1 MLLQAKRLAPAT
13 DWGKLRGMK
22 RLALVSAA
30 SCALLLAAC
39 ATTPAPSAEDAGLRP
54 AQGNLD
60 TEGQSGYG
68 QFLAGQ
74 KAQADGQNDEASS
87 YFARAEALGAETGTL
102 KQRIFQAALFSG
114 DVTRAAA
121 NAPAEGEASAMVVRL
136 GLLTRAVEALAVN
149 DAATA
154 KAIMIDETVGFPHRQ
169 ASVLLTPWAAA
180 AAGDEEAA
188 LTRPILRGDRLVEVF
203 GLLGQAQLFERY
215 NRFEEAEANYKI
227 LMGFGDASAIFAPDY
242 GAFLER
248 RKRAAEAVVVYDTA
262 LKARPGDPALTTAR
276 ERAARKRKAPAMPTL
291 REGASRALLIP
302 ASAMLADKQYQLA
315 LAYLR
320 LSARLDPNREELWLE
335 LGDVYTGLED
345 AENARSAYAQ
355 VKAGSRE
362 YSAARSRLAWS
373 LQAAGDK
380 DKALKMAQ
388 EAAAGGER
396 DALLTYADL
405 LRANSRYTESVA
417 TITRVIEMDGDKA
430 DWRLFYMRGV
440 ARDRGGDWPGAE
452 ADLRKALAEQPDE
465 PELLNYLGYAWI
477 DRGENLGQALDMVQK
492 AVSANPGSGAMVD
505 SLGWAYF
512 RMGDYR
518 NAVDFLERAVTM
530 EPADPDINDH
540 LGDAYW
546 MVGRQIEARFQWT
559 RVLQLKPEAAIKARA
574 EAKLK
579 DGLTGVKPVV
589 AERAN

>member
-1 MLLQAKRLAPAT
+1 
-13 DWGKLRGMK
+13 MK
-22 RLALVSAA
+22 RLALLSAA

-39 ATTPAPSAEDAGLRP
+39 ATTSADDAGLRP
-54 AQGNLD
+54 AQNALD

-74 KAQADGQNDEASS
+74 KAQADGQTDEAAS
-87 YFARAEALGAETGTL
+87 YFARAEALGAETTTL
-102 KQRIFQAALFSG
+102 TQRVFQAALFSG

-121 NAPAEGEASAMVVRL
+121 GAPAEGEASVMVVRL
-136 GLLTRAVEALAVN
+136 GSLTRAVEALATN
-149 DAATA
+149 DVATA

-169 ASVLLTPWAAA
+169 ASVLLTPWVA
-180 AAGDEEAA
+180 AAGGEEEAA
-188 LTRPILRGDRLVEVF
+188 LTRPSLRGDRLVEVF
-203 GLLGQAQLFERY
+203 GLLGQAQLFERFKRY
-215 NRFEEAEANYKI
+215 EESEADYKI
-227 LMGFGDASAIFAPDY
+227 LMSLGDASAIFAPDY

-248 RKRAAEAVVVYDTA
+248 RKRGAEAVAVYDTA
-262 LKARPGDPALTTAR
+262 LQARPGDPVLTAAR
-276 ERAARKRKAPAMPTL
+276 ERAAKKRKAPAMPTI
-291 REGASRALLIP
+291 REGSARALLIP

-355 VKAGSRE
+355 VKVGSRE
-362 YSAARSRLAWS
+362 YASARSRLAWS
-373 LQAAGDK
+373 LQAAGEK
-380 DKALKMAQ
+380 DKALQMATD
-388 EAAAGGER
+388 AAAGGQR

-405 LRANSRYTESVA
+405 LRANQRYAESVT
-417 TITRVIEMDGDKA
+417 TITRVIDMDGDKA

-440 ARDRGGDWPGAE
+440 ARDQSGDWTGAE
-452 ADLRKALAEQPDE
+452 TDLQKALALQPDE

-477 DRGENLGQALDMVQK
+477 DRGQNLGAALEMVQK
-492 AVSANPGSGAMVD
+492 AVAANPRSGAMID

-518 NAVDFLERAVTM
+518 NAVEHLERAVTL
-530 EPADPDINDH
+530 EPGDPDINDH

-546 MVGRQIEARFQWT
+546 QVGRQIEARFQWT
-559 RVLQLKPEAAIKARA
+559 RVIQLKPDEAMKAKA

-579 DGLTGVKPVV
+579 NGLTGVKPVV
-589 AERAN
+589 AER

>member
-1 MLLQAKRLAPAT
+1 
-13 DWGKLRGMK
+13 MK
-22 RLALVSAA
+22 RLALLSAA

-39 ATTPAPSAEDAGLRP
+39 ATTSADDAGLRP
-54 AQGNLD
+54 AQNALD

-74 KAQADGQNDEASS
+74 KAQADGQNDEAAS
-87 YFARAEALGAETGTL
+87 YFARAEALGAETTTL
-102 KQRIFQAALFSG
+102 KQRVFQAALFSG

-121 NAPAEGEASAMVVRL
+121 GAPAEGEASVMVVRL
-136 GLLTRAVEALAVN
+136 GSLTRAVEALATN
-149 DAATA
+149 DVATA

-169 ASVLLTPWAAA
+169 ASVLLTPWVA
-180 AAGDEEAA
+180 AAGGEEEAA
-188 LTRPILRGDRLVEVF
+188 LTRPSLRGDRLVEVF
-203 GLLGQAQLFERY
+203 GLLGQAQLFERFKRY
-215 NRFEEAEANYKI
+215 EESEADYKI
-227 LMGFGDASAIFAPDY
+227 LMSLGDASAIFAPDY

-248 RKRAAEAVVVYDTA
+248 RKRKAEAVAVYDTA
-262 LKARPGDPALTTAR
+262 LQARPGDPVLTAAR
-276 ERAARKRKAPAMPTL
+276 ERAAKKRKAPAMPTI
-291 REGASRALLIP
+291 REGSARALLIP

-355 VKAGSRE
+355 VKVGSRE
-362 YSAARSRLAWS
+362 YASARSRLAWS
-373 LQAAGDK
+373 LQAAGEK
-380 DKALKMAQ
+380 DKALQMATD
-388 EAAAGGER
+388 AAAGGQR

-405 LRANSRYTESVA
+405 LRANQRYAESVT
-417 TITRVIEMDGDKA
+417 TITRVIDMDGDKA

-440 ARDRGGDWPGAE
+440 ARDQSGDWTGAE
-452 ADLRKALAEQPDE
+452 TDLQKALALQPDE

-477 DRGENLGQALDMVQK
+477 DRGQNLGAALEMVQK
-492 AVSANPGSGAMVD
+492 AVAANPRSGAMID

-518 NAVDFLERAVTM
+518 NAVEHLERAVTL
-530 EPADPDINDH
+530 EPGDPDINDH

-546 MVGRQIEARFQWT
+546 QVGRQIEARFQWT
-559 RVLQLKPEAAIKARA
+559 RVIQLKPDEAMKAKA

-579 DGLTGVKPVV
+579 NGLTGVKPVV
-589 AERAN
+589 AER

>member
-1 MLLQAKRLAPAT
+1 
-13 DWGKLRGMK
+13 MK

-30 SCALLLAAC
+30 SCALLLTAC

-54 AQGNLD
+54 VQRNLD

-74 KAQADGQNDEASS
+74 KAQADGKDDEAAG
-87 YFARAEALGAETGTL
+87 YFARAQALGAETGTL
-102 KQRIFQAALFSG
+102 KQRIFQSALFSG

-121 NAPAEGEASAMVVRL
+121 SAPVEGEASVMVVRL
-136 GLLTRAVEALAVN
+136 GQLTRAVEALATD

-154 KAIMIDETVGFPHRQ
+154 KAIMIDTGVGFPHRQ
-169 ASVLLTPWAAA
+169 AAVLLTPWAAA
-180 AAGDEEAA
+180 AAGEEEAA
-188 LTRPILRGDRLVEVF
+188 LTQPALRGDRLVEVF

-215 NRFEEAEANYKI
+215 NRLEEAEANYKT
-227 LMGFGDASAIFAPDY
+227 LMGFGEASAIFAPDY

-248 RKRAAEAVVVYDTA
+248 RKRGAEAVAVYDTA
-262 LKARPGDPALTTAR
+262 LQARPGDPGLTAAR
-276 ERAARKRKAPAMPTL
+276 LRAAKKRKAPAMPTI

-315 LAYLR
+315 MAYLR
-320 LSARLDPNREELWLE
+320 LSARLDPRREELWLE

-362 YSAARSRLAWS
+362 YAAARSRLAWS
-373 LQAAGDK
+373 LQAAGEK
-380 DKALKMAQ
+380 DKALKMAAD
-388 EAAAGGER
+388 AAAGGQR

-405 LRANSRYTESVA
+405 LRANERFAESDS
-417 TITRVIEMDGDKA
+417 TITRVIAMDGDKA
-430 DWRLFYMRGV
+430 DWRLFYMRGI
-440 ARDRGGDWPGAE
+440 ARDRAGDWTGAE
-452 ADLRKALAEQPDE
+452 ADLQKALAAQPDE

-477 DRGENLGQALDMVQK
+477 DRGQNLGVALEMVQR
-492 AVSANPGSGAMVD
+492 AVSANPRNGAMID

-518 NAVDFLERAVTM
+518 NAVDFLERAVTL

-559 RVLQLKPEAAIKARA
+559 RVLQLNPEPAMKARA
-574 EAKLK
+574 EAKLAN
-579 DGLTGVKPVV
+579 GLSGVKPVV
-589 AERAN
+589 AER

>member
-1 MLLQAKRLAPAT
+1 
-13 DWGKLRGMK
+13 MK

-30 SCALLLAAC
+30 SCALLLTAC

-54 AQGNLD
+54 VQSNHD

-102 KQRIFQAALFSG
+102 KHRIFQAALFSG

-121 NAPAEGEASAMVVRL
+121 SAPGEGEASVMVVRL

-154 KAIMIDETVGFPHRQ
+154 KAIMIDQTVGFPHRQ
-169 ASVLLTPWAAA
+169 ASVLLTPWVAA
-180 AAGDEEAA
+180 AAGDEEGAVA
-188 LTRPILRGDRLVEVF
+188 RPVLRGDRLVEVF
-203 GLLGQAQLFERY
+203 GLLGQAQLLERF
-215 NRFEEAEANYKI
+215 NRLDEAEANYRI

-262 LKARPGDPALTTAR
+262 LKARPGDPALTAAR
-276 ERAARKRKAPAMPTL
+276 ERAAKKRKAPAMPTI
-291 REGASRALLIP
+291 REGSSRALLIP

-320 LSARLDPNREELWLE
+320 LSARLDPKREELWLE

-362 YSAARSRLAWS
+362 YTAARSRLAWS
-373 LQAAGDK
+373 LQAAGDS
-380 DKALKMAQ
+380 DKALKMAA
-388 EAAAGGER
+388 EAAAGGQR

-405 LRANSRYTESVA
+405 LRANQRYAESVT
-417 TITRVIEMDGDKA
+417 TISRVIEIDGDKA

-440 ARDRGGDWPGAE
+440 SRERAGDWPGAE
-452 ADLRKALAEQPDE
+452 ADLQKALAQQPDE
-465 PELLNYLGYAWI
+465 PELLNFLGYAWI
-477 DRGENLGQALDMVQK
+477 DRGQNLGQALDMVQR
-492 AVSANPGSGAMVD
+492 AVSANPRSGAMID

-518 NAVDFLERAVTM
+518 NAVDFLERAVTL

-546 MVGRQIEARFQWT
+546 QVGRQIEARFQWT
-559 RVLQLKPEAAIKARA
+559 RVLQLKPDAAMKAKA
-574 EAKLK
+574 EAKLAN
-579 DGLTGVKPVV
+579 GLTGVTPVV
-589 AERAN
+589 AER

>member
-1 MLLQAKRLAPAT
+1 
-13 DWGKLRGMK
+13 MK

-30 SCALLLAAC
+30 SCALLLTAC
-39 ATTPAPSAEDAGLRP
+39 ATTGAPSAEDAGLRP
-54 AQGNLD
+54 AQHSLD
-60 TEGQSGYG
+60 TTGQSGYG

-74 KAQADGQNDEASS
+74 KAQADGQDDEAAS
-87 YFARAEALGAETGTL
+87 YFARAEALGAESQTL
-102 KQRIFQAALFSG
+102 KQRVFQAALFSG

-121 NAPAEGEASAMVVRL
+121 GAPAEGEASVMVVRL
-136 GLLTRAVEALAVN
+136 GLLTRAVEALATN

-154 KAIMIDETVGFPHRQ
+154 KAIMIDQTVGFPHRQ

-180 AAGDEEAA
+180 AAGDEEKA
-188 LTRPILRGDRLVEVF
+188 LTRPTLRGDRLVEVF
-203 GLLGQAQLFERY
+203 GLLTQAQLFERF
-215 NRFEEAEANYKI
+215 NRLEESEANYKI

-248 RKRAAEAVVVYDTA
+248 RKRGAEAVAVYDTA
-262 LKARPGDPALTTAR
+262 LKARPGDPLLTTAR
-276 ERAARKRKAPAMPTL
+276 ERAAKKRKAPGQTTI

-355 VKAGSRE
+355 VKSGSRE

-388 EAAAGGER
+388 EAAAGGQR

-405 LRANSRYTESVA
+405 LRANERYADSVA
-417 TITRVIEMDGDKA
+417 TITRVIEIDGDNA
-430 DWRLFYMRGV
+430 DWRLFYMRGI
-440 ARDRGGDWPGAE
+440 ARDRAGDWTGAE
-452 ADLRKALAEQPDE
+452 ADLQKALSQQPDE

-477 DRGENLGQALDMVQK
+477 DRGQNLGQALEMVQK
-492 AVSANPGSGAMVD
+492 AVAANPRSGAMID

-518 NAVDFLERAVTM
+518 NAVDFLERAVTL

-546 MVGRQIEARFQWT
+546 QVGRQIEARFQWT
-559 RVLQLKPEAAIKARA
+559 RVIQLKPDEAMKAKA
-574 EAKLK
+574 EAKLQN
-579 DGLTGVKPVV
+579 GLSGVKPVV
-589 AERAN
+589 AER

>member
-1 MLLQAKRLAPAT
+1 
-13 DWGKLRGMK
+13 MK
-22 RLALVSAA
+22 RLALLSAA

-39 ATTPAPSAEDAGLRP
+39 ATTSADDAGLRP
-54 AQGNLD
+54 AQNALD

-74 KAQADGQNDEASS
+74 KAQADGQNDEAAS
-87 YFARAEALGAETGTL
+87 YFARAEALGAETTTL
-102 KQRIFQAALFSG
+102 KQRVFQAALFSG

-121 NAPAEGEASAMVVRL
+121 GAPAEGEASVMVVRL
-136 GLLTRAVEALAVN
+136 GSLTRAVEALATN
-149 DAATA
+149 DVATA

-169 ASVLLTPWAAA
+169 ASVLLTPWVA
-180 AAGDEEAA
+180 AAGGEEEAA
-188 LTRPILRGDRLVEVF
+188 LTRPSLRGDRLVEVF
-203 GLLGQAQLFERY
+203 GLLGQAQLFERFKRY
-215 NRFEEAEANYKI
+215 EESEADYKI
-227 LMGFGDASAIFAPDY
+227 LMSLGDASAIFAPDY

-248 RKRAAEAVVVYDTA
+248 RKRGAEAVAVYDTA
-262 LKARPGDPALTTAR
+262 LQARPGDPVLTAAR
-276 ERAARKRKAPAMPTL
+276 ERAAKKRKAPAMPTI
-291 REGASRALLIP
+291 REGSARALLIP

-355 VKAGSRE
+355 VKVGSRE
-362 YSAARSRLAWS
+362 YASARSRLAWS
-373 LQAAGDK
+373 LQAAGEK
-380 DKALKMAQ
+380 DKALQMATD
-388 EAAAGGER
+388 AAAGGQR

-405 LRANSRYTESVA
+405 LRANQRYAESVT
-417 TITRVIEMDGDKA
+417 TITRVIDMDGDKA

-440 ARDRGGDWPGAE
+440 ARDQSGDWTGAE
-452 ADLRKALAEQPDE
+452 TDLQKALALQPDE

-477 DRGENLGQALDMVQK
+477 DRGQNLGAALEMVQK
-492 AVSANPGSGAMVD
+492 AVAANPRSGAMID

-518 NAVDFLERAVTM
+518 NAVEHLERAVTL
-530 EPADPDINDH
+530 EPGDPDINDH

-546 MVGRQIEARFQWT
+546 QVGRQIEARFQWT
-559 RVLQLKPEAAIKARA
+559 RVIQLKPDEAMKAKA

-579 DGLTGVKPVV
+579 NGLTGVKPVV
-589 AERAN
+589 AER